1 VQFLIDFVFCLCQW
15 PYEAAALAFE
25 AIPRTLAQNCGLN
38 VIRIMT
44 QLQGKVI
51 IPKLFLCFCE
61 FVPVWKW
68 YMSSIRSIINLA
80 FRKGWDRGCGFS

>member
-1 VQFLIDFVFCLCQW
+1 VQFLIGFVFCLCQW

-51 IPKLFLCFCE
+51 NPKIHYVLWTCPCIE
-61 FVPVWKW
+61 VVPVNVFYQKHHKLG
-68 YMSSIRSIINLA
+68 I
-80 FRKGWDRGCGFS
+80 

>member
-1 VQFLIDFVFCLCQW
+1 VQFLIVFVCLCQW

-51 IPKLFLCFCE
+51 IPKLLLCLCE
-61 FVPVWKW
+61 LVPCEEVVH
-68 YMSSIRSIINLA
+68 A
-80 FRKGWDRGCGFS
+80 FYQKHHKLGI